1 MEHRVLQLDPKRL
14 ALTEQGIEGYYLPV
28 ARSDILAIRNRLV
41 SSAIAS
47 ARSAVSN
54 HPELAPLASSAF
66 FSFIAEFLAVA
77 EASLLFARTRIV
89 GGAVCV
95 PPDADYW
102 QPIAAGGVPDVH
114 RLDDTLGSRL
124 VRPKRWK
131 APLRLFR
138 NLFVDDGIVRLPLS
152 QVDLAQDIVAT
163 SVGGLISK
171 VARLTPKKV
180 AYLPLVTWFDHI
192 AKPSTLSVEST
203 RLIEAWIEDCR
214 SAMATIGAS
223 LPDNLLGY
231 LKDWLSRFFGI
242 AQAHWQQLMDRPDRV
257 PRQLWTGAGSRPLTR
272 LMSHAVRSRGGEVT
286 GYDHASGHAHLRSEF
301 KTLVDFWTC
310 DTFVTFTEE
319 SRRALVETAR
329 RDLILD
335 GRLPNIVALPTQ
347 GPNSQHTEKAP
358 LRSQP
363 FPRGGNLMY
372 VSGVYRLDRPV
383 YMTRPFSLTLLDW
396 QARLFAR
403 LRQFGYEVTLKAHP
417 DSLFSPPDFFR
428 KQTQIELLRF
438 EQVAEQADLFLFDNP
453 LSTTFGHALKLSKPV
468 VLIDFGLAEFTERG
482 RELLSRRCAIVPGR
496 TDANNRWFVDWDALS
511 AAIRE
516 APERCDFEFV
526 DTYLQAA

>member
-14 ALTEQGIEGYYLPV
+14 ALTEQGVEGYFLPV
-28 ARSDILAIRNRLV
+28 ARSDVLAIRDRLV
-41 SSAIAS
+41 SDAIAS
-47 ARSAVSN
+47 ARNAVSN

-66 FSFIAEFLAVA
+66 LSFIAEFLSVA
-77 EASLLFARTRIV
+77 EASLLFARTWTA
-89 GGAVCV
+89 GGAVSL
-95 PPDADYW
+95 PPGTDYW
-102 QPIAAGGVPDVH
+102 QPIAAGGVPDIH
-114 RLDDTLGSRL
+114 RLDETLGSRL

-131 APLRLFR
+131 APLRRLR
-138 NLFVDDGIVRLPLS
+138 NLFIDDGIARTPLS
-152 QVDLAQDIVAT
+152 QIDLAQDIVAT
-163 SVGGLISK
+163 SVGGLINK
-171 VARLTPKKV
+171 AARQTSKKV
-180 AYLPLVTWFDHI
+180 AYLPLTTWFDP
-192 AKPSTLSVEST
+192 AARPSPLSVEST

-231 LKDWLSRFFGI
+231 LKAWLSRFLGI
-242 AQAHWQQLMDRPDRV
+242 AQAHWLQLMDRPDL
-257 PRQLWTGAGSRPLTR
+257 PRQLWTGAASRPLTR
-272 LMSHAVRSRGGEVT
+272 LMSHAVRSEGGEVT
-286 GYDHASGHAHLRSEF
+286 GYDHGSGHGHLRSEL

-335 GRLPNIVALPTQ
+335 GSLPNIVTLRAQ
-347 GPNSQHTEKAP
+347 GPKPPPGEKAP
-358 LRSQP
+358 LHSQP
-363 FPRGGNLMY
+363 CPHSRHIMY

-383 YMTRPFSLTLLDW
+383 SMTRPFSLTLLDW

-403 LRQFGYEVTLKAHP
+403 LRQFGYELTLKAHP

-428 KQTQIELLRF
+428 KQAQIELLRF
-438 EQVAEQADLFLFDNP
+438 EQVAERADLFLFDNP

-496 TDANNRWFVDWDALS
+496 TDANNRWVVDWDALN

-526 DTYLQAA
+526 GTYLQAA